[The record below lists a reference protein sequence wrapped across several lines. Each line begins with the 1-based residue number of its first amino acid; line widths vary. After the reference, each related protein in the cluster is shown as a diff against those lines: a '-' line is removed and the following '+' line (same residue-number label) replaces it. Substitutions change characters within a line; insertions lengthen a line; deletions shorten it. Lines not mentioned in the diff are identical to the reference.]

1 MKLKNITL
9 KKTKLL
15 FILIVASLLFSFTY
29 LSCDIAS
36 TTADETNS
44 ESIDIPIDTEKDDSN
59 KGNDSETDNG
69 SNTDNDSGT
78 DNGSNDDSDSGT
90 DNGSNDDSDSGT
102 DSGSN
107 DDSDSGT
114 DSESNDDSDSEPVDN
129 PAFPATRTTVSIPED
144 ALVIFDSDMGIDKIN
159 NTAAWGNATLSNV
172 TVDGKT
178 VKKYELGSGNDKAFG
193 TALLFLQI
201 QIRSSI

>member
-1 MKLKNITL
+1 M
-9 KKTKLL
+9 
-15 FILIVASLLFSFTY
+15 FSFTY

-44 ESIDIPIDTEKDDSN
+44 ESIDIPNDTDKDDSN

-78 DNGSNDDSDSGT
+78 DNGSNDDSDS
-90 DNGSNDDSDSGT
+90 
-102 DSGSN
+102 
-107 DDSDSGT
+107 
-114 DSESNDDSDSEPVDN
+114 EPVDN
-129 PAFPATRTTVSIPED
+129 PAFPATRATVTFPEG
-144 ALVIFDSDMGIDKIN
+144 ALIVFDSDKGIDKIN
-159 NTAAWGNATLSNV
+159 NTAIWGNATLSNV

>member
-1 MKLKNITL
+1 M
-9 KKTKLL
+9 
-15 FILIVASLLFSFTY
+15 FSFTY

-44 ESIDIPIDTEKDDSN
+44 ESIDIPNDTDKDDSN

-78 DNGSNDDSDSGT
+78 DNGSNG
-90 DNGSNDDSDSGT
+90 
-102 DSGSN
+102 
-107 DDSDSGT
+107 DSGT

-129 PAFPATRTTVSIPED
+129 PAFPVTRATVSIPEG
-144 ALVIFDSDMGIDKIN
+144 ALIVFDSDKRIDKIN
-159 NTAAWGNATLSNV
+159 NTAIWGNATLSNV

-193 TALLFLQI
+193 IALLFLQI

>member
-1 MKLKNITL
+1 M
-9 KKTKLL
+9 
-15 FILIVASLLFSFTY
+15 FSFTY

-44 ESIDIPIDTEKDDSN
+44 ESIDIPNDTDKDDSN
-59 KGNDSETDNG
+59 KGNDSETDHG

-78 DNGSNDDSDSGT
+78 DNGSNDDSDS
-90 DNGSNDDSDSGT
+90 
-102 DSGSN
+102 
-107 DDSDSGT
+107 
-114 DSESNDDSDSEPVDN
+114 EPVDN
-129 PAFPATRTTVSIPED
+129 PAFPETRATVSIPED
-144 ALVIFDSDMGIDKIN
+144 ALVIFDSDMGIDIIN

-178 VKKYELGSGNDKAFG
+178 VKKYELSSGNDKAFG

>member
-1 MKLKNITL
+1 M
-9 KKTKLL
+9 
-15 FILIVASLLFSFTY
+15 FSFTY

-36 TTADETNS
+36 ASVDETNS
-44 ESIDIPIDTEKDDSN
+44 ESIDIPNDTDKDDSN

-69 SNTDNDSGT
+69 SNTDNVSGT
-78 DNGSNDDSDSGT
+78 DNGSNDDSDR
-90 DNGSNDDSDSGT
+90 
-102 DSGSN
+102 
-107 DDSDSGT
+107 
-114 DSESNDDSDSEPVDN
+114 EPVDN
-129 PAFPATRTTVSIPED
+129 PAFPVTRATVTIPEG

-193 TALLFLQI
+193 IALLFLQI

>member
-1 MKLKNITL
+1 M
-9 KKTKLL
+9 
-15 FILIVASLLFSFTY
+15 FSFTY

-44 ESIDIPIDTEKDDSN
+44 ESIDIPNDTDKDDSN
-59 KGNDSETDNG
+59 KGNDSETDHG

-78 DNGSNDDSDSGT
+78 DNGSNG
-90 DNGSNDDSDSGT
+90 
-102 DSGSN
+102 
-107 DDSDSGT
+107 DSGT

-129 PAFPATRTTVSIPED
+129 PAFPVTRATVSIPEG
-144 ALVIFDSDMGIDKIN
+144 ALIVFDSDKRIDKIN
-159 NTAAWGNATLSNV
+159 NTAIWGNATLSNV

-193 TALLFLQI
+193 IALLFLQI